1 METIPKN
8 KSNVQA
14 VLSASYDYNTVLSNV
29 VFRPILFNSLMVH
42 ALLDGRKTQTRRIV
56 KDELLQKYK
65 DRESEI
71 VDFMKV
77 TMVDSKKP
85 KIGEILWVRESFIQK
100 DNRIIYRSPV
110 WSKNDLPDGYKW
122 KPSFFMPKSACR
134 LFLKIMNIRLE
145 RLYDISEQ
153 DAINEGI
160 LSGASPY
167 TYQKYRNYMQY
178 GGHTELTAKDSYK
191 SLWINFNGQE
201 SWDDNPFIWVYD
213 FEVSLDCPPGFR

>member
-1 METIPKN
+1 METMPKN
-8 KSNVQA
+8 KSNVQ
-14 VLSASYDYNTVLSNV
+14 LLLPPSYDHDTMLSNV

-56 KDELLQKYK
+56 KDVLLQKYK
-65 DRESEI
+65 DTDDCEL
-71 VDFMKV
+71 MKI
-77 TMVDSKKP
+77 TMDDSKKP
-85 KIGEILWVRESFIQK
+85 RIGEIIWVRESFSQK
-100 DNRIIYRSPV
+100 DDRIIYRSQV
-110 WSKNDLPDGYKW
+110 GSNYDLPDGCKW
-122 KPSFFMPKSACR
+122 KPSFLMPKSACR
-134 LFLKIMNIRLE
+134 LFLKITNIRLE

-160 LSGASPY
+160 LPGTSPY